1 MARRDRIR
9 DFSGEARVIRERAI
23 LAGLFCTVIIV
34 VLLARLFLLQKVNH
48 EHYLT
53 LSTKNRVRLM
63 AIAPT
68 RGQIFD
74 RNGVILAQNLPS
86 YRLEITAEEVTS
98 MEETLQQL
106 QQYVSLSERDIKRFK
121 KLNRR
126 KRASEGVPVR
136 FNMSDQEV
144 ARFSVHRH
152 LFPGVEVVVRLN
164 RSYPLKELAVHTV
177 GYVGR
182 INEREAKVLNR
193 ARYRSTTHTG
203 KTGIEKYY
211 ENLLHGQVGF
221 RQVEVNVQGRVVQ
234 ELDKKAP
241 LPGKN
246 LYLTLNSGLQA
257 AAEKAL
263 AGYSGAAAVVDVR
276 TGEVLALVSKPTY
289 DPNLFVNGISQKN
302 YDLLRNNDE
311 RPLFN
316 RSVSGQYP
324 PGSTI
329 KPMMGVIGLE
339 EGVVSAHDRVFCS
352 GVYRL
357 PNEARRY
364 RDWKRS
370 GHGLVD
376 LEQSIAQSCDV
387 YFYDLALKLGID
399 RLSPFMQRFGFGHR
413 TGIDVPGEAS
423 GIMPSRA
430 WKKRHRKQSWYPGET
445 IITGI
450 GQGYMTATPLQLAVA
465 TSVIASKGRRVQPH
479 LLMGSQDILGGEV
492 KLSSSQLL
500 TPLNDIKAQTWQ
512 AVIHSME
519 SVMYA
524 PRGTGRRSALNASYR
539 IAGKTGTAQVYS
551 LGQDEKYDAKTL
563 AYKLRDHA
571 LFVAFAPI
579 KNPKIALAVIAEHGG
594 GGGSVAAPIA
604 RKILDYY
611 LDERADSSAKEQ

>member
-9 DFSGEARVIRERAI
+9 DFSGEARIIRARAI
-23 LAGLFCTVIIV
+23 LAGLFCVVIIAA
-34 VLLARLFLLQKVNH
+34 LLSRLFILQKINH

-74 RNGVILAQNLPS
+74 RNGVVLAQNLPS
-86 YRLEITAEEVTS
+86 YRLEITAEEVVS
-98 MEETLQQL
+98 MEETLEKL

-136 FNMSDQEV
+136 FNMNDKEV

-164 RSYPLKELAVHTV
+164 RDYPLKALAVHTV

-182 INEREAKVLNR
+182 INEREARALDR
-193 ARYRSTTHTG
+193 ARYSATTHTG

-211 ENLLHGQVGF
+211 ENFLHGQVGF

-234 ELDKKAP
+234 ELDKKEA

-246 LYLTLNSGLQA
+246 LYLTLDAGMQA

-263 AGYSGAAAVVDVR
+263 GDYSGAVAVIDVR
-276 TGEVLALVSKPTY
+276 TGEVLSLVSKPTY
-289 DPNLFVNGISQKN
+289 DANLFVNGISQKN
-302 YDLLRNNDE
+302 YDLLRNDDE

-339 EGVVSAHDRVFCS
+339 KGVVSARDRVFCS
-352 GVYRL
+352 GIYHL
-357 PNEARRY
+357 PNEKRGY

-376 LEQSIAQSCDV
+376 LSQAITQSCDV

-399 RLSPFMQRFGFGHR
+399 NLSPFMQRFGFGHR
-413 TGIDVPGEAS
+413 TGIDVPGEAR
-423 GIMPSRA
+423 GIMPSRE
-430 WKKRHRKQSWYPGET
+430 WKKRRRKQPWYPGET

-500 TPLNDIKAQTWQ
+500 KPLTDIKEATWQ

-524 PRGTGRRSALNASYR
+524 PHGTGRRAGLNSSYR

-579 KNPKIALAVIAEHGG
+579 DQPKIALAVIAEHGG

-611 LDERADSSAKEQ
+611 LDGESAFSAAEQ

>member
-23 LAGLFCTVIIV
+23 LAGLLCGLIIV

-74 RNGVILAQNLPS
+74 RNGVVLAQNLPS
-86 YRLEITAEEVTS
+86 YRLEITAEEVAS

-182 INEREAKVLNR
+182 INEREAKKLDR
-193 ARYRSTTHTG
+193 ARYSGTTHTG

-246 LYLTLNSGLQA
+246 LYLTLDSGLQA

-263 AGYSGAAAVVDVR
+263 ADYSGAAAVVDVR
-276 TGEVLALVSKPTY
+276 TGEVLALVSKPVY

-339 EGVVSAHDRVFCS
+339 EGVVSVHDRVFCA
-352 GVYRL
+352 GFYRL

-370 GHGLVD
+370 GHGLVN

-430 WKKRHRKQSWYPGET
+430 WKKRNRKQSWYPGET

-450 GQGYMTATPLQLAVA
+450 GQGYMTVTPLQLAVA

-524 PRGTGRRSALNASYR
+524 PQGTGRRSALNASYR

-571 LFVAFAPI
+571 LFVAFAPLDQ
-579 KNPKIALAVIAEHGG
+579 PKIALAVIAEHGG

-611 LDERADSSAKEQ
+611 LDEGAASSRKEQ